1 MQLNTLF
8 ATLLLL
14 LLTGTCF
21 AQAPVKVY
29 RTKTG
34 TIYTAAQKDSLQ
46 AVGFTVIPGKKT
58 KTPDTT
64 FVAIE
69 LPLLQYDFYGR
80 YYNKP
85 MPAFAATTL
94 DGHVITSDSLK
105 GKVVFLSFWSV
116 TCKPCIMEIP
126 DLNLLKATYP
136 DAVFLAP
143 SPESAA
149 TLNRFLTKYP
159 FDFAIIPNAGALFKA
174 WGVYG
179 YPRNLLI
186 DKSGII
192 REVKEGVPII
202 RNEKGED
209 QVNTAQ
215 HFSPILKKFLKR
227 KK

>member
-1 MQLNTLF
+1 MQLNTLC
-8 ATLLLL
+8 ATLLLF

-21 AQAPVKVY
+21 AQSPVKVY

-58 KTPDTT
+58 KTQDTT

-69 LPLLQYDFYGR
+69 LPILQYDFYGR

-85 MPAFAATTL
+85 MPAFSATTL
-94 DGHVITSDSLK
+94 DGRVITSDSLK

-116 TCKPCIMEIP
+116 TCMPCIMEIP
-126 DLNLLKATYP
+126 DLNQLKANYP
-136 DAVFLAP
+136 DAIFLAP

-149 TLNRFLTKYP
+149 TINRFLTKYP
-159 FDFAIIPNAGALFKA
+159 FDFAIIPDAGKLFKA

-179 YPRNLLI
+179 YPKNLLI
-186 DKSGII
+186 DKRGII
-192 REVKEGVPII
+192 REIQEGVPIR
-202 RNEKGED
+202 RNEKGEEL
-209 QVNTAQ
+209 VGTAQ
-215 HFSPILKKFLKR
+215 HFSPIFKRLLKR